1 MNRRPK
7 TEAEKRN
14 QRAQMQARWRTSE
27 IIAEHLGIDK
37 SVVYNKLLA
46 DIINMNILDGAMRGN
61 DYDLKTIRASEAWN
75 KLTKEEKAGSGYDDD
90 AEFARLVAALS
101 DETDE
106 TEEAVEEQ
114 EEPSHEF
121 TTNYT
126 DDKSN
131 IAKLKLAFWY
141 IDKVGNIDLAKRLVE
156 IATTSLEALNNR

>member
-1 MNRRPK
+1 MNKRTK
-7 TEAEKRN
+7 TETEKQN

-27 IIAEHLGIDK
+27 IIADNLGIDK

-46 DIINMNILDGAMRGN
+46 EIINMNLLDGAIRGN

-101 DETDE
+101 DEP
-106 TEEAVEEQ
+106 EEEVIEEQ
-114 EEPSHEF
+114 EEPQHEF
-121 TTNYT
+121 TTDNA
-126 DDKSN
+126 DNKKN

-141 IDKVGNIDLAKRLVE
+141 IDKVGDVDEARRLIDVA
-156 IATTSLEALNNR
+156 ITSLNSLNDK